1 MEGKRGQSAT
11 RLAFTLAVFLSA
23 ALLFVVEPMVGKMVL
38 PILGG
43 APAVW
48 TTCLLFFQVALL
60 LGYLYAHWLSRSL
73 APRRS
78 AWLHLTLL
86 ALAAA
91 TLPVALPAAEGAPEA
106 SPVRWLLL
114 ALVAAVGAPF
124 VLVAATGPLVQSWFA
139 ELDHPDAADPYF
151 LYAASNLG
159 SFAGLLAYPFLLEP
173 FVSLRP
179 QRLAWSVGYFVL
191 AAVIAVA
198 GALVWRAGRAQ
209 RPAPAAADPAAPG
222 AGARVAAPVWRW
234 LLLAFV
240 PSSLL
245 LAVTT
250 HVTTDVAA
258 VPLLWVLPLALYL
271 LSFVITFARRPLIPT
286 AIAGRW
292 LPLGVLL
299 CVSAQLWAT
308 GGPLWLTLLLDY
320 GLLFLAA
327 VLCHGELARLR
338 PPASRL
344 TEFYLWVARGGALGG
359 VFNAVIAPHV
369 FTSVAEYPL
378 AVAAAALLVRWSPR
392 TTGTAGVV
400 TVVVAL
406 LALGVGLAYAGA
418 WIDSSRVIARVPTW
432 MVLVNAATAA
442 AIIGAVLLWRR
453 RFNFLVA
460 VGVPLILA
468 VVWLGE
474 IRRPGVLLA
483 ARDFFGVYRVQDTRQ
498 GFRVFFHGTTLHGLQ
513 PVAVRRRLWP
523 TSYYHPEG
531 PFGDVLGGVAPPR
544 PGRRVGVVGL
554 GAGGAAAYVGPD
566 ESWTFYEI
574 APLVGRIAQDTTYFT
589 YLTEAASRPRVILGD
604 ARLSLARDPAA
615 RFDVLVIDAF
625 NSDAPP
631 VHLLTR
637 EALALYV
644 ERLAPGGLLLINV
657 TNRHLDFDPVVAAL
671 AANAGLVARVRD
683 HAVTPEETRRG
694 AYGSTWAVLARRD
707 GDLGGIAQDAR
718 WKPPRKGEGALWTD
732 DFSNLVRRLR

>member
-1 MEGKRGQSAT
+1 M
-11 RLAFTLAVFLSA
+11 FLSA

-60 LGYLYAHWLSRSL
+60 LGYLYAHGLSRSL
-73 APRRS
+73 TPRRS
-78 AWLHLTLL
+78 AWLHLALL
-86 ALAAA
+86 GLAAA
-91 TLPVALPAAEGAPEA
+91 TLPVALPAAGRAPEA

-114 ALVAAVGAPF
+114 ALVVAVGAPF
-124 VLVAATGPLVQSWFA
+124 VLIAATGPLLQRWFA

-159 SFAGLLAYPFLLEP
+159 SFAGLLTYPFLLEP
-173 FVSLRP
+173 LVPLGR
-179 QRLAWSVGYFVL
+179 QRVAWSGAYAGLVATIAIAALLLRGGATQPAPTQGSPPAPGPEG
-191 AAVIAVA
+191 AAVS
-198 GALVWRAGRAQ
+198 
-209 RPAPAAADPAAPG
+209 P
-222 AGARVAAPVWRW
+222 WRW
-234 LLLAFV
+234 LLLAAV

-250 HVTTDVAA
+250 HVSTDVAA

-271 LSFVITFARRPLIPT
+271 LSFVVTFARRPLIP
-286 AIAGRW
+286 AAVAERW

-299 CVSAQLWAT
+299 GVTGQLWAT
-308 GGPLWLTLLLDY
+308 GGPLRLTLLLDY
-320 GLLFLAA
+320 GLLFVAA

-338 PPASRL
+338 PPARRL
-344 TEFYLWVARGGALGG
+344 TEFYLWVALGGALGG
-359 VFNAVIAPHV
+359 AFNVVVAPHV
-369 FTSVAEYPL
+369 FTSVVEYPL
-378 AVAAAALLVRWSPR
+378 AVAAVALLVRWSPR
-392 TTGTAGVV
+392 TTGPAGIA
-400 TVVVAL
+400 TVVGAV

-418 WIDSSRVIARVPTW
+418 WLDSARVIARVPSSL
-432 MVLVNAATAA
+432 VLLNGITLA
-442 AIIGAVLLWRR
+442 AIIGALLLWRR
-453 RFNFLVA
+453 RFDLLLA
-460 VGVPLILA
+460 VGVPLILGVGWVA
-468 VVWLGE
+468 E
-474 IRRPGVLLA
+474 ARRPGVLLA

-531 PFGDVLGGVAPPR
+531 PFGDVLGRVAGPR

-554 GAGGAAAYVGPD
+554 GAGDAAAYVGPD
-566 ESWTFYEI
+566 EAWTFYEI
-574 APLVGRIAQDTTYFT
+574 DPLVGRIAQDTTYFT

-604 ARLSLARDPAA
+604 ARLSLARDPAV

-637 EALALYV
+637 EAMAVYL
-644 ERLAPGGLLLINV
+644 ERLAPGGLLLVNV
-657 TNRHLDFDPVVAAL
+657 TNRHLDFDPVIAAL
-671 AANAGLVARVRD
+671 AADAGLVARVRD
-683 HAVTPEETRRG
+683 HAVTPEEIRRG
-694 AYGSTWAVLARRD
+694 AYGSTWAVLARREE
-707 GDLGGIAQDAR
+707 DLGGIAMDVR
-718 WKPPRKGEGALWTD
+718 WKPPRTGAGALWTD